1 MKLAGENKT
10 YPCSRCEGAGRI
22 RAFSH
27 VVGGVCFRCGGTGK
41 QKSKPATSTTWAILG
56 RDPQTGEVRHIYNI
70 RAKTP
75 SVALKKAAVTF
86 AGASAQ
92 YRAENSMDGAVAIP
106 SDEYWTPERLEKLYT
121 QTEHS
126 R

>member
-1 MKLAGENKT
+1 MKPENKT
-10 YPCSRCEGAGRI
+10 YPCSRCEGARYI
-22 RAFSH
+22 RGFSH

-41 QKSKPATSTTWAILG
+41 QKSKPATSTLWAILG
-56 RDPQTGEVRHIYNI
+56 RDPLTGEEKHAYNI
-70 RAKTP
+70 SAKTP
-75 SVALKKAAVTF
+75 SVALKKASVVF

-92 YRAENSMDGAVAIP
+92 FREENSLDGAVAVP

-121 QTEHS
+121 QPGRS